1 MLMHELLLRGAEC
14 KPEKVAFRWV
24 DRDRSLTY
32 GEATEQMGAFAGA
45 FAHLGV
51 GPGDRVTI
59 VAHNGLDYLMSMFG
73 AWRIGAIAAL
83 VSVKFVDDLAYYFG
97 DHQPKVIV
105 YTHDIHDAV
114 VAAAGKTE
122 SVRHLACMDG
132 AMGTSHSL
140 PELVSAGLEAPP
152 DPGDADAIAHLSYT
166 SGTTGLPKGAC
177 LAHEPTVRAT
187 RCIAERL
194 QITAD
199 DISFGPTA
207 LSSSYQ
213 LVGNLLPQLDRMASI
228 NVMGKWTGPTGYD
241 ALDAAGATML
251 IANPPVLGEVLAA
264 SRKRGRTP
272 GKLRMSLSGGGPVP
286 PTLKEAWRN
295 ELLVPLVES
304 YGQSELGGF
313 VALGFPR
320 LGDDPPGATRIGPQL
335 PDKEVRIVG
344 GDDAPLPLGETG
356 EVVIRGGF
364 MKGYWGKPEKTAEAT
379 RGGWL
384 HTGDIGVMDRERF
397 ITMRGRRSEL
407 IEVRGRRWYP
417 RDVEEALCRQEG
429 VVLAALVGVSDAEI
443 GMRPV
448 AFVTALDGAHLDVER
463 LREAVRSETTYDP
476 EPLVVRVIGE
486 MPMTPTGKIAKAE
499 LATLAS
505 GG

>member
-1 MLMHELLLRGAEC
+1 
-14 KPEKVAFRWV
+14 
-24 DRDRSLTY
+24 
-32 GEATEQMGAFAGA
+32 
-45 FAHLGV
+45 
-51 GPGDRVTI
+51 
-59 VAHNGLDYLMSMFG
+59 MSMFG
-73 AWRIGAIAAL
+73 AWRIGAIAAM

-114 VAAAGKTE
+114 VAAAAKTG
-122 SVRHLACMDG
+122 SVEHLVCMDG
-132 AMGTSHSL
+132 AMGKSHSL
-140 PELVSAGLEAPP
+140 PELVSAGFAAPP

-199 DISFGPTA
+199 DVSFGPTA

-228 NVMGKWTGPTGYD
+228 NVMGKWTRPTGLRRARSRRRDD
-241 ALDAAGATML
+241 ADRQPAG
-251 IANPPVLGEVLAA
+251 P
-264 SRKRGRTP
+264 RRGARREPRPRDGRP
-272 GKLRMSLSGGGPVP
+272 GRLRMSLSGGGPVP
-286 PTLKEAWRN
+286 PTLKAAWRD
-295 ELLVPLVES
+295 ELRVPLVES

-344 GDDAPLPLGETG
+344 ADDEPLPLGETG

-384 HTGDIGVMDRERF
+384 HTGDIGVMDRDRF

-407 IEVRGRRWYP
+407 IEVKGRRWYP

-429 VVLAALVGVSDAEI
+429 VALAALVGVPDPAL
-443 GMRPV
+443 GALPV
-448 AFVTALDGAHLDVER
+448 AFVTALDGAGARH
-463 LREAVRSETTYDP
+463 
-476 EPLVVRVIGE
+476 
-486 MPMTPTGKIAKAE
+486 GKIERGGKKRDALRSGAARRQGHRGDAHDADREDRQGRTRDAGESRLKGRVMGEKAG
-499 LATLAS
+499 AGAP
-505 GG
+505 